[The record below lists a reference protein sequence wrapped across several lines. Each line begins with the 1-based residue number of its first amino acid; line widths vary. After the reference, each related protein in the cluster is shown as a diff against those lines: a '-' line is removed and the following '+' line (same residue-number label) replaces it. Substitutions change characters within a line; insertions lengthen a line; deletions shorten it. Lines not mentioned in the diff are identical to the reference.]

1 MNKALFDALK
11 TCGLLVVADQSSQ
24 PDEGE
29 SVGKSLHRIAEKTA
43 RAEIE
48 AAGFEFVASADFLRH
63 PEDTRTNVV
72 FRNPTP
78 VDEFVLKFRKP

>member
-1 MNKALFDALK
+1 
-11 TCGLLVVADQSSQ
+11 
-24 PDEGE
+24 
-29 SVGKSLHRIAEKTA
+29 LHRIAEKTA
-43 RAEIE
+43 KAEIE